1 MCMKFRTFWKK
12 RRVSYPNIYRNYCN
26 RKRCLL
32 KRLKGLSSAH
42 LSVINVLTC
51 SKHCWSQHGKAI
63 FLFLLRRL
71 KGLAPAHHSVINVL
85 TVSKHSWSQ
94 HRTTIFLLFNEIE
107 IIGLENVC
115 LSHIWNFRFF
125 VNPLT
130 TDDKYSC
137 RYMQIFRQQFQ
148 TPLSQKEKAFCP
160 FLIAFLKCVW
170 NLEHSEKKKSI
181 LP

>member
-1 MCMKFRTFWKK
+1 MSALVTSEIFSLFVNTLTHDGKYSRRYMQIFLQQLETPLSQKRMAFFWIFYCISEMCMKLTTFWKK
-12 RRVSYPNIYRNYCN
+12 RKVSYPNIYRNYCN

-51 SKHCWSQHGKAI
+51 SKHCWSQHGTAI

-71 KGLAPAHHSVINVL
+71 KGLASAHHSVINVL
-85 TVSKHSWSQ
+85 TVSKHCWSQ

-115 LSHIWNFRFF
+115 LSHIWN
-125 VNPLT
+125 L
-130 TDDKYSC
+130 
-137 RYMQIFRQQFQ
+137 QI
-148 TPLSQKEKAFCP
+148 LC
-160 FLIAFLKCVW
+160 
-170 NLEHSEKKKSI
+170 
-181 LP
+181 